1 MDTVICRAPLQ
12 AILNAF
18 HAHAID
24 EDVLDVDD
32 YVGGEAERRLCER
45 LFDKY
50 TQVFQDLARDKIL
63 AGRFALSFGEVK
75 SVLLGERE
83 LSRQLGKVNRPH

>member
-1 MDTVICRAPLQ
+1 MICRAPLQ

-32 YVGGEAERRLCER
+32 YVGGEAERRLFER

-50 TQVFQDLARDKIL
+50 TQAFQDLAREKIL